1 MKRTPVLPRKR
12 VESGKAGQRVARTGP
27 RAASFGLSINQ
38 GVSDDLKMP
47 DRTEARELA
56 AEFLPKGDATGRID
70 PQELAASC
78 VSNQSRSPWASRP

>member
-1 MKRTPVLPRKR
+1 MLPRKR
-12 VESGKAGQRVARTGP
+12 GESGKAGQRVARTGP